1 MHRARC
7 VLPVAGV
14 GPNPADQGGTG
25 LGGGPFD
32 ESVGV
37 LHPVPRGAVSEDLSG
52 MTACRCGGM
61 AVQIGACP
69 RGGLLV
75 AAEHADEGEALTSC
89 SLGGRVDGAA
99 LAQRDLQVV
108 VGS

>member
-52 MTACRCGGM
+52 MTACRCGGWLCKLEP
-61 AVQIGACP
+61 V
-69 RGGLLV
+69 
-75 AAEHADEGEALTSC
+75 
-89 SLGGRVDGAA
+89 RVVDFLSQLSMPTKARRSPPA
-99 LAQRDLQVV
+99 RWV
-108 VGS
+108 VGSMALR